1 MLLHYDR
8 FVSVV
13 GSLTCVGMHIAHE
26 TLVCGIF
33 FLNLR
38 WTVQVV
44 VLVCWCAV
52 LSLCHI
58 PTHATVTAAFVQK
71 STAVFVQKSIFI

>member
-13 GSLTCVGMHIAHE
+13 GSLTCVGIHIAHE
-26 TLVCGIF
+26 TLVCEICF
-33 FLNLR
+33 YLR

-58 PTHATVTAAFVQK
+58 PAHATVTAAFVQK